1 MQHFTLSRCVAGK
14 AKFVIVNDK
23 TGHRVRFG
31 MKGYHDFTQHHDV
44 KRKQSYLQRHSKD
57 SRSVKKAGFW
67 ARSLL
72 WNQPTLK
79 KSIAHVEKARGIKI
93 KSLFK
98 VPN

>member
-1 MQHFTLSRCVAGK
+1 MHRFTLSRCISGK

-31 MKGYHDFTQHHDV
+31 MKGYQDFTQHHDV
-44 KRKQSYLQRHSKD
+44 KRKQSYLRRHSKD
-57 SRSVKKAGFW
+57 SKSVKKAGFW

-79 KSIAHVEKARGIKI
+79 RSIAHVQKTRGFKI
-93 KSLFK
+93 KPSFK